1 MGWSAQDIEKLR
13 KQNNGQKS
21 TQGTGQSAAPKST
34 TAPAPARSSGS
45 TGWSAEKIDA
55 LRTGRGT
62 KPAAKS
68 TDAWVNRSAGTSV
81 RSTEQKAGTQSAG
94 KSNKN
99 PTSGSLS
106 AQVLGKMTGTQ
117 SVQTTKKAGSKLPTV
132 ERTGQPEWLG
142 TGKNSAPAAK
152 VLGTGIKSGKT
163 YAERNNAMPMQ
174 SASGAMASAPNA
186 ESVKKQIK
194 DADAKRVESW
204 YARDAQ
210 QLKQETEELKA
221 TDKFSDFDRLN

>member
-1 MGWSAQDIEKLR
+1 MGWNAQDIEKLR

-106 AQVLGKMTGTQ
+106 AQAKA
-117 SVQTTKKAGSKLPTV
+117 SRSAGS
-132 ERTGQPEWLG
+132 
-142 TGKNSAPAAK
+142 AAAK
-152 VLGTGIKSGKT
+152 SSGK
-163 YAERNNAMPMQ
+163 
-174 SASGAMASAPNA
+174 ASGRAAGTTGGTAGTNA
-186 ESVKKQIK
+186 LKGSIVVPFTAALLRSRGKSDTSIANALQKEGYTTSEI
-194 DADAKRVESW
+194 AKIL
-204 YARDAQ
+204 Q
-210 QLKQETEELKA
+210 QMNQ
-221 TDKFSDFDRLN
+221 